1 MAVGGFTGVEL
12 FYGTR
17 AQVCSGRPLD
27 SEKGLPV
34 LQVLS
39 FQDFCSEIPL
49 SLYEADSF

>member
-1 MAVGGFTGVEL
+1 MGPEPK
-12 FYGTR
+12 
-17 AQVCSGRPLD
+17 VCSGRPLD

-39 FQDFCSEIPL
+39 FQDFFSEIPL